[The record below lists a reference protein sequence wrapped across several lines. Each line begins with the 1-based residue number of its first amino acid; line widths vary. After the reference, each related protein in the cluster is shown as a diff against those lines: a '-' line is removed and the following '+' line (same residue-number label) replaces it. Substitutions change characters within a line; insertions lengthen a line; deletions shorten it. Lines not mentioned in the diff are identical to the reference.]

1 MKIQFL
7 KSNHHF
13 EIVKHAYIHIS
24 EYYLDRAK
32 KQKIDSFED
41 GKLGLEGHTHRSLN
55 IRHHHSLIELACEQ
69 NIQSA
74 ILEVHLMLC
83 DFNKP
88 EGVIQDELYNFDIIK
103 NYHTN
108 TYNFERNILDI
119 RYGHLNRV
127 LNNIKN
133 NRLGKN
139 LLTQFS
145 EGSCWICRWDN
156 NKDLT
161 KIIEDTIEEY
171 DPLDFFSEEKKYMP
185 EKMLD
190 AKSLDLL
197 NDLNIPLRSILV
209 ERHNEEYLGDDW
221 WVQYQI
227 TIDVNDDFEENWDNV
242 DHIAYEVLDILGVS
256 VDGNVLTY
264 VAEEENLCDG
274 YDISP
279 LSKNINELIEEKVKE
294 RFEDNL
300 LTEYFDGERF
310 PELIAEN
317 GYSLKI
323 IKTFFEGTDNL
334 LK

>member
-1 MKIQFL
+1 MKIKL
-7 KSNHHF
+7 LRSNNNK
-13 EIVKHAYIHIS
+13 EILHEAYIYLS
-24 EYYLDRAK
+24 EYYLEIAE
-32 KQKIDSFED
+32 KQKLDFSNC
-41 GKLGLEGHTHRSLN
+41 GKLGLQGQGHW
-55 IRHHHSLIELACEQ
+55 IKDVCEQ

-74 ILEVHLMLC
+74 MLEVHLMLC

-103 NYHTN
+103 NTHKISH
-108 TYNFERNILDI
+108 ILDI

-127 LNNIKN
+127 LNDIKN
-133 NRLGKN
+133 KRLGKN

-227 TIDVNDDFEENWDNV
+227 TIDVSDDFEENWDNV

-294 RFEDNL
+294 RFENNL
-300 LTEYFDGERF
+300 SQEYFNGEIF